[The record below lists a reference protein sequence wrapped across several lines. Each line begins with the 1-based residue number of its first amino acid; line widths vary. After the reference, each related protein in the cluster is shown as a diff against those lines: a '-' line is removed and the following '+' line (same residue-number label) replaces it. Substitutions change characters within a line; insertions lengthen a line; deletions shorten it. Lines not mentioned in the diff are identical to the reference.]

1 VEVKKMKKWTALLV
15 AAALLL
21 SLTACS
27 LTFLNREVKVEG
39 GKEPSPTDGVEP
51 EEPAPGPAP
60 SETPD
65 APDEESDDTPA
76 TLLPD
81 PDKED
86 GDIDDPP
93 SKTEETEEE
102 EYIIRISH
110 TDVTLK
116 REGETFRLSVW
127 DSEGKDPD
135 VCAFTSDDPA
145 IASVDED
152 GGEVTA
158 VAPGTTKITAHVQF
172 GSETQDLTCIV
183 RCSWKAADA
192 EEPEASQPVSG
203 TDAPS
208 LSSFFS
214 TLQGKYEGLNNMMV
228 LDDSLLDV
236 YYPGLSSVPNVE
248 EVLVQETAISI
259 SNMAVGLVKLS
270 DSATMEDIVA
280 VQSALQSRIDAQADG
295 GAFYPASCDTWKA
308 GVITSVSNC
317 VGMFV
322 YPDEAQ
328 SMADL
333 FVLTY
338 AS

>member
-1 VEVKKMKKWTALLV
+1 MKKWTALIL
-15 AAALLL
+15 AAVLLL

-27 LTFLNREVKVEG
+27 LSFLNREVKVEG
-39 GKEPSPTDGVEP
+39 GKEPSPADAVEP
-51 EEPAPGPAP
+51 VEPTPSPAP
-60 SETPD
+60 SDTPD
-65 APDEESDDTPA
+65 VPDEEDNDAPA

-93 SKTEETEEE
+93 KDND

-116 REGETFRLSVW
+116 SEGDTFRLSVW
-127 DSEGKDPD
+127 DSEGNDPD
-135 VCAFTSDDPA
+135 VCTFTSDDPA

-158 VAPGTTKITAHVQF
+158 VAPGTANITAHVQF
-172 GSETQDLTCIV
+172 GDKTEALTCIV
-183 RCSWKAADA
+183 RCRWEA
-192 EEPEASQPVSG
+192 EEPDDTEASQPVSG
-203 TDAPS
+203 TSTPS

-214 TLQGKYEGLNNMMV
+214 TLQGKYDGLNNMMV

-270 DSATMEDIVA
+270 DSATMDDVVA
-280 VQSALQSRIDAQADG
+280 VQNALQSRIDTQADG

-333 FVLTY
+333 FVMTY
-338 AS
+338 TN